1 MSWEKDMSAAA
12 MMGEPLQSVTAENT
26 WHGFGSERTEVLPFD
41 EMVAFCL
48 GNAVDGGDSV
58 AAKGKRR
65 SPLVT
70 PAELLLVTKPHGNPP
85 LFSAAELGPL
95 VEFFRGGDAD

>member
-1 MSWEKDMSAAA
+1 MSWEKDMSAVA
-12 MMGEPLQSVTAENT
+12 MTDEPVDATAENT
-26 WHGFGSERTEVLPFD
+26 WHGFGSERTTVLPFD

-48 GNAVDGGDSV
+48 GNAVDGDDSA

-70 PAELLLVTKPHGNPP
+70 PAELLLLVIEPHGNWP

-95 VEFFRGGDAD
+95 VEFFRGGNVD